1 MNDIQELNLLE
12 EKLKK
17 VENESLEIK
26 RKINDIRKNN
36 LHVNLLGKYF
46 FVSSTKKETI
56 DTATDFIY
64 VYDTRVVED
73 NLELDC
79 VEFSCSIEE
88 NVEGLNWF
96 VWHDRRIHR
105 INLNDTFSIYY
116 NTSRFHEISK
126 EEFDN
131 KFNEC
136 CKKFTKRHNNLMLEN
151 NEKKNALNE

>member
-64 VYDTRVVED
+64 VYDTRA
-73 NLELDC
+73 
-79 VEFSCSIEE
+79 IEE